1 MGDKSSQNYPAHT
14 RTRQVGSYVRSPY
27 LYVRSLL
34 LATDECCLRL
44 QLTTSRLTPLLVSLS
59 LSFLLVSLFANTTTT
74 RYIYEEFLTTQGV
87 DVKVYT
93 VGGDYAHAEARKAP
107 TLDGRVQRHADT
119 GKEVRATYL
128 PN

>member
-1 MGDKSSQNYPAHT
+1 M
-14 RTRQVGSYVRSPY
+14 
-27 LYVRSLL
+27 
-34 LATDECCLRL
+34 
-44 QLTTSRLTPLLVSLS
+44 
-59 LSFLLVSLFANTTTT
+59 FANTTTT

-128 PN
+128 TSAFSFFYLLTAPPLLASH